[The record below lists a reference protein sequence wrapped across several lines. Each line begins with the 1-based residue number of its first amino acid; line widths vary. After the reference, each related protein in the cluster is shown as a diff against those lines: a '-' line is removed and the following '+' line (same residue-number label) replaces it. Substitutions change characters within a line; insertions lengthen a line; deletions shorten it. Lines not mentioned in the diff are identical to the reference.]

1 MLSIY
6 IFEGYITFKNKFP
19 KNKFNKEQLYE
30 KQSGNKWDKRSR
42 QEIYKD
48 LKKMALEVDVLICIT
63 PGGPETEKI
72 VNEEILTALGPTG
85 ILINVARGSVVD
97 ETALVEA
104 LENGRLGYAALDV
117 FENEPEVPEK
127 LIKMENVTLLPH
139 VGSATFETRA
149 AMSKLTLDNLLTYK
163 RKGQVLTPVP
173 ECLQISGL

>member
-1 MLSIY
+1 
-6 IFEGYITFKNKFP
+6 
-19 KNKFNKEQLYE
+19 
-30 KQSGNKWDKRSR
+30 
-42 QEIYKD
+42 
-48 LKKMALEVDVLICIT
+48 MAFEVDVLICIT

-85 ILINVARGSVVD
+85 ILIYVARGSVVD
-97 ETALVEA
+97 EIALVEA

-149 AMSKLTLDNLLTYK
+149 AMSK
-163 RKGQVLTPVP
+163 
-173 ECLQISGL
+173 